1 MKRRFDNVILPRE
14 FMSEET
20 KDGSI
25 LSKRLNSTGSKLA
38 ELSKKA
44 AIATKSA
51 VIKTTEVSRDAAQ
64 SATKASKNAVS
75 KTNDAVKKVVQDSK
89 NKRDEKREDNA
100 RKAKEE
106 LSSDPILN
114 DVPQMV
120 TLPEFEN
127 ERMLVVNEQQTN
139 QLLLLEEVQRLSS
152 RTDTLE
158 RKLRTI
164 AKSDETSLVSTL
176 ELPSEIKTRANDSQ
190 QMIGTS
196 EAMGEMLHILGA
208 SLLWI
213 VALVGLDQVVT
224 ENELMLTPA
233 YPADLLLWSLGS
245 FSWVMYLLFR
255 LGKSGLKMP
264 MLIRTQASLA
274 VGIITLMGLMMNDD
288 SMSTVSN
295 VWTWG
300 TILAIALLLGSSM
313 LATAWRSTKKLVGI
327 RETVEIIE

>member
-1 MKRRFDNVILPRE
+1 MN
-14 FMSEET
+14 MSEDT
-20 KDGSI
+20 NDGPT
-25 LSKRLNSTGSKLA
+25 LTERLNITGSKLV

-44 AIATKSA
+44 AIATKS
-51 VIKTTEVSRDAAQ
+51 VVVKTTEVGIDVAQ
-64 SATKASKNAVS
+64 SATKVSKSAVS

-89 NKRDEKREDNA
+89 TKRDQKRETNV
-100 RKAKEE
+100 KKIKEE
-106 LSSDPILN
+106 LSSSPIL
-114 DVPQMV
+114 DDIPSMV

-127 ERMLVVNEQQTN
+127 QRMLVVNEQQTN
-139 QLLLLEEVQRLSS
+139 QLLLLEEMQRLSS
-152 RTDTLE
+152 RMDTMERRQRILAKNTDSSLIPVFEGPLDTN
-158 RKLRTI
+158 TI
-164 AKSDETSLVSTL
+164 ED
-176 ELPSEIKTRANDSQ
+176 DSN

-213 VALVGLDQVVT
+213 VALIGLDKFVT
-224 ENELMLTPA
+224 ERELMLTST
-233 YPADLLLWSLGS
+233 YPVDLLLWSVGS

-264 MLIRTQASLA
+264 LLIRTQASLA
-274 VGIITLMGLMMNDD
+274 VGITTLMGLMMNDD

-313 LATAWRSTKKLVGI
+313 LATAWRTTKKLVGI
-327 RETVEIIE
+327 RNTIEIIE

>member
-1 MKRRFDNVILPRE
+1 
-14 FMSEET
+14 MSEET
-20 KDGSI
+20 KDGST
-25 LSKRLNSTGSKLA
+25 LSNRLNSTGSKLA
-38 ELSKKA
+38 DLSKKA
-44 AIATKSA
+44 AKATKNA
-51 VIKTTEVSRDAAQ
+51 VVKTTEVSRDAAQ
-64 SATKASKNAVS
+64 SASKASKTAVS
-75 KTNDAVKKVVQDSK
+75 KTNDAVKKIVQDSK

-100 RKAKEE
+100 RKVKEE

-114 DVPQMV
+114 DVPSMV

-158 RKLRTI
+158 QKLRTLTKHKDSSPSI
-164 AKSDETSLVSTL
+164 ELEETSDSNT
-176 ELPSEIKTRANDSQ
+176 SIDDSQ

-196 EAMGEMLHILGA
+196 EAIGEMLHILGA

-213 VALVGLDQVVT
+213 VALIGLDRFVA
-224 ENELMLTPA
+224 ERELMLTSA
-233 YPADLLLWSLGS
+233 YSFDLLLWSLGS
-245 FSWVMYLLFR
+245 FSWVMYLFFR
-255 LGKSGLKMP
+255 LGKSRIKIPILF
-264 MLIRTQASLA
+264 RFQASFA
-274 VGIITLMGLMMNDD
+274 VGITTIIGLMMNDD

-313 LATAWRSTKKLVGI
+313 LATAWRTTKKLVGI

>member
-1 MKRRFDNVILPRE
+1 MRE
-14 FMSEET
+14 DT
-20 KDGSI
+20 NDGPT
-25 LSKRLNSTGSKLA
+25 LTERLNITGSKLA

-51 VIKTTEVSRDAAQ
+51 VIKTTEVSKDVAQ
-64 SATKASKNAVS
+64 SASKASKNAVS
-75 KTNDAVKKVVQDSK
+75 KTNDAVKKAVKDSK
-89 NKRDEKREDNA
+89 TKRDLKRETNVKKVRD
-100 RKAKEE
+100 E
-106 LSSDPILN
+106 LSSTPIFD
-114 DVPQMV
+114 DVPSMV

-139 QLLLLEEVQRLSS
+139 QLLLLEEMQRLSS
-152 RTDTLE
+152 RMDTMERRQRILAKHTD
-158 RKLRTI
+158 
-164 AKSDETSLVSTL
+164 STL
-176 ELPSEIKTRANDSQ
+176 NPSVEESLEINSSGNNSS

-213 VALVGLDQVVT
+213 VALIGLDQFVT
-224 ENELMLTPA
+224 ERELMLTST
-233 YPADLLLWSLGS
+233 YPVDLLLWSVGS

-264 MLIRTQASLA
+264 LLIRTQASLA
-274 VGIITLMGLMMNDD
+274 VGITTLMGLMMNDD

-313 LATAWRSTKKLVGI
+313 LATAWRTTKKLVGI
-327 RETVEIIE
+327 RDTVEIIE

>member
-1 MKRRFDNVILPRE
+1 MNMRE
-14 FMSEET
+14 DT
-20 KDGSI
+20 NDGPT
-25 LSKRLNSTGSKLA
+25 LTERLNITGSKLA

-51 VIKTTEVSRDAAQ
+51 VIKTTEVSKDVAQ
-64 SATKASKNAVS
+64 SASKASKNAVS
-75 KTNDAVKKVVQDSK
+75 KTNDAVKKAVKDSK
-89 NKRDEKREDNA
+89 TKRDLKRETNVKKVRD
-100 RKAKEE
+100 E
-106 LSSDPILN
+106 LSSTPIFD
-114 DVPQMV
+114 DVPSMV

-139 QLLLLEEVQRLSS
+139 QLLLLEEMQRLSS
-152 RTDTLE
+152 RMDTMERRQRILAKHTD
-158 RKLRTI
+158 
-164 AKSDETSLVSTL
+164 STL
-176 ELPSEIKTRANDSQ
+176 NPSVEESLEINSSGNNSS

-213 VALVGLDQVVT
+213 VALIGLDQFVT
-224 ENELMLTPA
+224 ERELMLTST
-233 YPADLLLWSLGS
+233 YPVDLLLWSVGS

-264 MLIRTQASLA
+264 LLIRTQASLA
-274 VGIITLMGLMMNDD
+274 VGITTLMGLMMNDD

-313 LATAWRSTKKLVGI
+313 LATAWRTTKKLVGI
-327 RETVEIIE
+327 RDTVEIIE

>member
-1 MKRRFDNVILPRE
+1 MN
-14 FMSEET
+14 MSEDT
-20 KDGSI
+20 NDGPT
-25 LSKRLNSTGSKLA
+25 LTERLNITGSKLV

-44 AIATKSA
+44 AIATKS
-51 VIKTTEVSRDAAQ
+51 VVVKTTEVGIDVAQ
-64 SATKASKNAVS
+64 SATKVSKSAVS

-89 NKRDEKREDNA
+89 TKRDQKRETNV
-100 RKAKEE
+100 KKIKEE
-106 LSSDPILN
+106 LSSSPIL
-114 DVPQMV
+114 DDIPSMV

-127 ERMLVVNEQQTN
+127 QRMLVVNEQQTN
-139 QLLLLEEVQRLSS
+139 QLLLLEEMQRLSS
-152 RTDTLE
+152 RMDTMERRQRILAKNTDSSLIPVFEGPLDTN
-158 RKLRTI
+158 TI
-164 AKSDETSLVSTL
+164 ED
-176 ELPSEIKTRANDSQ
+176 DSN

-213 VALVGLDQVVT
+213 VALIGLDKFVT
-224 ENELMLTPA
+224 ERELMLTST
-233 YPADLLLWSLGS
+233 YPVDLLLWSVGS

-264 MLIRTQASLA
+264 LLIRTQASLA
-274 VGIITLMGLMMNDD
+274 VGITTLMGLMMNDD

-313 LATAWRSTKKLVGI
+313 LATAWRTTKKLVGI
-327 RETVEIIE
+327 RSTIEIIE

>member
-1 MKRRFDNVILPRE
+1 MN
-14 FMSEET
+14 MSEDT
-20 KDGSI
+20 NDGPT
-25 LSKRLNSTGSKLA
+25 LTERLNITGSKLA

-51 VIKTTEVSRDAAQ
+51 VIKTTEVSIDAAQ
-64 SATKASKNAVS
+64 SATKISKSAVS

-89 NKRDEKREDNA
+89 TKRDQKRETNV
-100 RKAKEE
+100 KKIKEE
-106 LSSDPILN
+106 LSSSPIL
-114 DVPQMV
+114 DDIPSMV

-127 ERMLVVNEQQTN
+127 QRMLVVNEQQTN
-139 QLLLLEEVQRLSS
+139 QLLLLEEMQRLSS
-152 RTDTLE
+152 RMDTMERRQRILAKNTDSSLIPVFEGPLDTN
-158 RKLRTI
+158 TI
-164 AKSDETSLVSTL
+164 ED
-176 ELPSEIKTRANDSQ
+176 DSN

-213 VALVGLDQVVT
+213 VALIGLDKFVT
-224 ENELMLTPA
+224 ERELMLTST
-233 YPADLLLWSLGS
+233 YPVDLLLWSVGS

-264 MLIRTQASLA
+264 LLIRTQASLA
-274 VGIITLMGLMMNDD
+274 VGITTLMGLMMNDD

-313 LATAWRSTKKLVGI
+313 LATAWRTTKKLVGI
-327 RETVEIIE
+327 RSTIEIIE

>member
-1 MKRRFDNVILPRE
+1 
-14 FMSEET
+14 MSEDT
-20 KDGSI
+20 NDGPT
-25 LSKRLNSTGSKLA
+25 LTERLNITGSKLV

-44 AIATKSA
+44 AIATKS
-51 VIKTTEVSRDAAQ
+51 VVVKTTEVGIDVAQ
-64 SATKASKNAVS
+64 SATKVSKSAVS

-89 NKRDEKREDNA
+89 TKRDQKRETNV
-100 RKAKEE
+100 KKIKEE
-106 LSSDPILN
+106 LSSSPIL
-114 DVPQMV
+114 DDIPSMV

-127 ERMLVVNEQQTN
+127 QRMLVVNEQQTN
-139 QLLLLEEVQRLSS
+139 QLLLLEEMQRLSS
-152 RTDTLE
+152 RMDTMERRQRILAKNTDSSLIPVFEGPLDTN
-158 RKLRTI
+158 TI
-164 AKSDETSLVSTL
+164 ED
-176 ELPSEIKTRANDSQ
+176 DSN

-213 VALVGLDQVVT
+213 VALIGLDKFVT
-224 ENELMLTPA
+224 ERELMLTST
-233 YPADLLLWSLGS
+233 YPVDLLLWSVGS

-264 MLIRTQASLA
+264 LLIRTQASLA
-274 VGIITLMGLMMNDD
+274 VGITTLMGLMMNDD

-313 LATAWRSTKKLVGI
+313 LATAWRTTKKLVGI
-327 RETVEIIE
+327 RNTIEIIE

>member
-1 MKRRFDNVILPRE
+1 
-14 FMSEET
+14 MSEDAGDT
-20 KDGSI
+20 PTITD
-25 LSKRLNSTGSKLA
+25 RLNATGSKLA

-51 VIKTTEVSRDAAQ
+51 VIKTTEVSIDAAQ

-75 KTNDAVKKVVQDSK
+75 KTNEKVKQAVQDSK
-89 NKRDEKREDNA
+89 DKRNEKREMKA
-100 RKAKEE
+100 QKAKEE
-106 LSSDPILN
+106 LLSEPILS
-114 DVPQMV
+114 DAPSMV
-120 TLPEFEN
+120 TLPEFQN
-127 ERMLVVNEQQTN
+127 ERMEVVNEQQSN
-139 QLLLLEEVQRLSS
+139 QLLLLEEMQRLSS
-152 RTDTLE
+152 RVDSLE
-158 RKLRTI
+158 RRQKNSVKQSGNQMIPVTEGPI
-164 AKSDETSLVSTL
+164 ETDSKSDT
-176 ELPSEIKTRANDSQ
+176 K

-213 VALVGLDQVVT
+213 VALVGMDQFAT
-224 ENELMLTPA
+224 EKQLMLTSA
-233 YPADLLLWSLGS
+233 YPADLLIWSVGS
-245 FSWVMYLLFR
+245 FSWVMYLLHR

-264 MLIRTQASLA
+264 LLIRVQASLA
-274 VGIITLMGLMMNDD
+274 VGITTLMGLMLNGD

-327 RETVEIIE
+327 RETVEIID

>member
-1 MKRRFDNVILPRE
+1 MN
-14 FMSEET
+14 MSEDT
-20 KDGSI
+20 NDGPT
-25 LSKRLNSTGSKLA
+25 LTERLNITGSKLA

-51 VIKTTEVSRDAAQ
+51 VIKTTEVSIDAAQ
-64 SATKASKNAVS
+64 SATKISKSAVS

-89 NKRDEKREDNA
+89 TKRDQKRETNV
-100 RKAKEE
+100 KKIKEE
-106 LSSDPILN
+106 LSSSPIL
-114 DVPQMV
+114 DDIPSMV

-127 ERMLVVNEQQTN
+127 QRMLVVNEQQTN
-139 QLLLLEEVQRLSS
+139 QLLLLEEMQRLSS
-152 RTDTLE
+152 RMDTMERRQRILAKNTDSSLIPVFEGPLDTN
-158 RKLRTI
+158 TI
-164 AKSDETSLVSTL
+164 ED
-176 ELPSEIKTRANDSQ
+176 DSN

-213 VALVGLDQVVT
+213 VALIGLDKFVT
-224 ENELMLTPA
+224 ERELMLTST
-233 YPADLLLWSLGS
+233 YPVDLLLWSVGS

-264 MLIRTQASLA
+264 LLIRTQASLA
-274 VGIITLMGLMMNDD
+274 VGITTLMGLMMNDD

-313 LATAWRSTKKLVGI
+313 LATAWRTTKKLVGI
-327 RETVEIIE
+327 RNTIEIIE